1 MKTCHIAHGEFRFQ
15 SFPIH
20 RFRLVLLETGP
31 AAHEFFPP
39 RGRRW
44 GKARSARANP
54 LAPLAGQS
62 LSGLI
67 EITFVQG
74 KSAMSAALELTKTA
88 TAFDLPADPIAQA
101 HDIAPILRA
110 EAAAIE
116 ALGRLTPAVVD
127 ALHARGL
134 YRTLLPRSLNG
145 YGSGLDRF
153 VKVME
158 ILAGADASTA
168 WCVGQASGCSMAA
181 AYVDAPVAQEIW
193 GNDPSGVLA
202 WGFQLEG
209 RAKVV
214 PGGYRV
220 TGKWGFGS
228 GGHHATWMGA
238 HCHVE
243 LPDGSLLTD
252 DNGTLIE
259 RTMLLLQDQ
268 LNWSST
274 WDVVGLRGTGS
285 DTYTLT
291 DVFVPDAYTL
301 RRDIDA
307 ERRIDDPFFRFT
319 TTNAYACGFA
329 GVSMGIA
336 RSMLDALKDLAQT
349 KKPSHTARTLRDSP
363 VMHHLIA
370 ENEAKLRSARA
381 FVLETIRDSWDCIQR
396 TGAMSTENRVLM
408 RLATTTAIQR
418 AKEVAEFAY
427 HEAGATA
434 IFSSNPFER
443 KMRDIHASAQQVQG
457 RTGHIEIC
465 GRYFLGLDPTARHI

>member
-1 MKTCHIAHGEFRFQ
+1 MSAVMELDR
-15 SFPIH
+15 
-20 RFRLVLLETGP
+20 GP
-31 AAHEFFPP
+31 SAINLPP
-39 RGRRW
+39 DPV
-44 GKARSARANP
+44 AQARAI
-54 LAPLAGQS
+54 APL
-62 LSGLI
+62 LI
-67 EITFVQG
+67 E
-74 KSAMSAALELTKTA
+74 E
-88 TAFDLPADPIAQA
+88 
-101 HDIAPILRA
+101 APK
-110 EAAAIE
+110 IE
-116 ALGRLTPAVVD
+116 ALGQLTPNVVE
-127 ALHARGL
+127 ALHAHGL
-134 YRTLLPRSLNG
+134 YRTLLPRQLNG
-145 YGSGLDRF
+145 YGIGLDTF
-153 VKVME
+153 MKVME
-158 ILAGADASTA
+158 TLAAADASTA

-181 AYVDAPVAQEIW
+181 AYVDAPVAQDIW
-193 GNDPSGVLA
+193 GNDPRGVLA

-243 LPDGSLLTD
+243 LPDGSLLKTED
-252 DNGTLIE
+252 GALVE
-259 RTMLLLQDQ
+259 RTMLLRQDQ

-285 DTYTLT
+285 DTYTLN
-291 DVFVPDAYTL
+291 DVFVPEAYTV
-301 RRDIDA
+301 RRDIDS

-319 TTNAYACGFA
+319 TTSAYACGFA

-336 RSMLDALKDLAQT
+336 RGMLDGLKQLAQN

-363 VMHHLIA
+363 VMHHLVA

-381 FVLETIRDSWDCIQR
+381 FVLETIREAWEGIQQ
-396 TGAMSTENRVLM
+396 TGHLGTEHRVLM
-408 RLATTTAIQR
+408 RLATTTAIRR

-434 IFSSNPFER
+434 IFTSNMFER

-457 RTGHIEIC
+457 RTGHIEVC
-465 GRYFLGLDPTARHI
+465 GQYFLGLDPTARHI

>member
-1 MKTCHIAHGEFRFQ
+1 
-15 SFPIH
+15 
-20 RFRLVLLETGP
+20 
-31 AAHEFFPP
+31 
-39 RGRRW
+39 
-44 GKARSARANP
+44 
-54 LAPLAGQS
+54 
-62 LSGLI
+62 
-67 EITFVQG
+67 
-74 KSAMSAALELTKTA
+74 MSAAQELNRIETFLT
-88 TAFDLPADPIAQA
+88 LPDDPVAQA
-101 HDIAPILRA
+101 RDIAPILQA
-110 EAAAIE
+110 EAPRIE
-116 ALGRLTPAVVD
+116 ALGQLTPTVVD

-145 YGSGLDRF
+145 YGVGLEAF

-158 ILAGADASTA
+158 ILAAADASTA

-181 AYVDAPVAQEIW
+181 AYVDPAVARAIW
-193 GNDPSGVLA
+193 GDDPAGVLA

-209 RAKVV
+209 RARVV

-243 LPDGSLLTD
+243 LPDGSLLKD
-252 DNGTLIE
+252 ANGNLIE
-259 RTMLLLQDQ
+259 RTMLVRQDQ
-268 LNWSST
+268 LSWTST

-291 DVFVPDAYTL
+291 DLFVPEAYTV
-301 RRDIDA
+301 RRDIDE
-307 ERRIDDPFFRFT
+307 ERRIDDPFFQFT
-319 TTNAYACGFA
+319 TTSAYSCGFA
-329 GVSMGIA
+329 AVSMGIA
-336 RSMLDALKDLAQT
+336 RGMLDALRDLAQT

-363 VMHHLIA
+363 VMHHLVA

-381 FVLETIRDSWDCIQR
+381 FVLETIRDGEDCIRR
-396 TGAMSTENRVLM
+396 TGRLDMENKVLM
-408 RLATTTAIQR
+408 RLATTTAIQQ
-418 AKEVAEFAY
+418 AKKVAEFAY

-434 IFSSNPFER
+434 IFASNAFER

-465 GRYFLGLDPTARHI
+465 GQYFLGMTPTARFI